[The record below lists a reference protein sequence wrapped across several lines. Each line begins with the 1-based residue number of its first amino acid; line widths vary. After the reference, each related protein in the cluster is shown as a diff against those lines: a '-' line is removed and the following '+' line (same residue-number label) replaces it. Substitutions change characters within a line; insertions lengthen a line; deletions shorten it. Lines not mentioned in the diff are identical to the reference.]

1 MWECVYTGKLVP
13 VAMVVHLY
21 MYTYM
26 SMYFRNKQALQVDN
40 ADLD

>member
-1 MWECVYTGKLVP
+1 MYTGKLVP
-13 VAMVVHLY
+13 VEMVVHLC

-26 SMYFRNKQALQVDN
+26 SMYFRNKQALQVDD